1 MVKKMLRR
9 TIGLFLAVA
18 TAVTTCTSAMAASS
32 KATYIKDV
40 VISYGDTEEEAKN
53 WLTENGYEIL
63 DNNLNEGADDLISS
77 KRAVYL
83 GYTTTNDAE
92 EAITDMRLMNMQGGY
107 SVQDYQIMLEE
118 QKTNIRSFLDKFLI
132 AVNEYRANY
141 NAGQQRAVA
150 AHDMLNLLYDDDTQ
164 QYMGD
169 LLLNKVKEE
178 YSDEEWSALSD
189 DAKSKIGDMTTILMQ
204 GNSNAVL
211 AIQQLIAMSTDSNDN
226 TWIER
231 YESAKTYD
239 EMLEELMDGDGLT
252 INEAESQLASEY
264 DEDAKILADKL
275 ESYKT
280 FLDSYTNTDPELT
293 IASSQETIDAYQE
306 AHEDFDYTNWLAAG
320 TQYELLYTMTNDDI
334 SLLDLFTGDDYD
346 VQEADRYLLYPLVS
360 VLTDAQRACLDLM
373 SLYQIVAWGINDD
386 NSTKEA
392 MAQMDLSAFKEQDNS
407 IYDGVDRTIF
417 SDDVALTNEALRLQ
431 ASSGQNVVDGVWDC
445 VSLTSFILWGVFG
458 TSVVCSAIA
467 VGVNLHLNNLLVNS
481 PKLRAAFLNDGMNP
495 FEVIQTFNKET
506 IRHLESAKESI
517 DAVTK
522 AANAVKAQMNAIPD
536 KVADLATYQAMKKQY
551 NQLLQEASNARTEAI
566 YSTGSTGTWAKITYY
581 AGAAMVTVAV
591 VLMAVSIWST
601 YQDLKEYYNAEFTP
615 IPRHIVDEGVDE
627 YDAKVYTYYDAV
639 TCNRE
644 EKNMVTDSTKLLGNY
659 ADLNG
664 DVGRQWVALYTT
676 KDKNAGNPLTEL
688 KVQYEDSSLPDET
701 YTALSMFGEDT
712 AQNLTNKTAG
722 YTYSDGKSGIYLFY
736 RTDANA
742 FAGSV
747 FSENVEV
754 LIGVASAVVVGAAAF
769 FVGMGVEKKRLK
781 GKVANA

>member
-1 MVKKMLRR
+1 MLKKMFR
-9 TIGLFLAVA
+9 GAVSAFLAVA
-18 TAVTTCTSAMAASS
+18 LAVSTCTSAMAASS

-92 EAITDMRLMNMQGGY
+92 EAITDMRLMNMKGGY
-107 SVQDYQIMLEE
+107 SAQDYQKVLEE
-118 QKTNIRSFLDKFLI
+118 QKTNIRNFLKSFLV

-141 NAGQQRAVA
+141 SAGQQQAVV
-150 AHDMLNLLYDDDTQ
+150 AHDMLNLLYDDDSQ

-178 YSDEEWSALSD
+178 YSDEEWNALSPE
-189 DAKSKIGDMTTILMQ
+189 AQSKVGDMTTILMQ
-204 GNSNAVL
+204 ANANAVVV
-211 AIQQLIAMSTDSNDN
+211 IQQYIAMATDSSDS
-226 TWIER
+226 TWVER
-231 YESAKTYD
+231 YETAKTYD
-239 EMLEELMDGDGLT
+239 EMVEELMESENLT
-252 INEAESQLASEY
+252 INEAESQLATEY
-264 DEDAKILADKL
+264 DEAAQKIAAML

-280 FLDSYTNTDPELT
+280 FLETYTNADIRFTSTE
-293 IASSQETIDAYQE
+293 EEVDAYE
-306 AHEDFDYTNWLAAG
+306 TAHEDFDYINWFAAG
-320 TQYELLYTMTNDDI
+320 TQYEKLATMMNDDI
-334 SLLDLFTGDDYD
+334 SLLDLLTGDDYD
-346 VQEADRYLLYPLVS
+346 VQTSERYLLYPLVS
-360 VLTDAQRACLDLM
+360 VLSDGQKASLDFISMYSLVSMGISDGDAVKQGMENLD
-373 SLYQIVAWGINDD
+373 
-386 NSTKEA
+386 T
-392 MAQMDLSAFKEQDNS
+392 SALKEQNNS
-407 IYDGVDRTIF
+407 IYEGVDRTIF
-417 SDDVALTNEALRLQ
+417 TDEVAMTNEALRLQ
-431 ASSGQNVVDGVWDC
+431 ASSGKPATNSVW
-445 VSLTSFILWGVFG
+445 SSISITSYILWGAFG
-458 TSVVCSAIA
+458 LSALAMAATLGYNTYLIHLPEKLADKIA
-467 VGVNLHLNNLLVNS
+467 AYDAEFVRIWESGGTGDRLVQLENLS
-481 PKLRAAFLNDGMNP
+481 
-495 FEVIQTFNKET
+495 Q
-506 IRHLESAKESI
+506 
-517 DAVTK
+517 
-522 AANAVKAQMNAIPD
+522 NAR
-536 KVADLATYQAMKKQY
+536 
-551 NQLLQEASNARTEAI
+551 NQLTKIEEGANNALMNF
-566 YSTGSTGTWAKITYY
+566 TYY
-581 AGAAMVTVAV
+581 AAAAMVAITVIIF
-591 VLMAVSIWST
+591 AVSIWST
-601 YQDLKEYYNAEFTP
+601 YQDLKEYYNADFTP
-615 IPRHIVDEGVDE
+615 IPLHMVDESVDE

-644 EKNMVTDSTKLLGNY
+644 EKNMVTDANKLLGNY

-722 YTYSDGKSGIYLFY
+722 YTYSDGKNGIYLFY

-747 FSENVEV
+747 FSENSEI
-754 LIGVASAVVVGAAAF
+754 LIGVTAAVVVGAAAF